1 MKCPICAAQTKVV
14 DSRPKKDRVWRR
26 RECVK
31 CLTRFST
38 LENLLVKS
46 LDKYLKEKLLER

>member
-14 DSRPKKDRVWRR
+14 DSRPKKDRVLRR
-26 RECVK
+26 RECVN

-38 LENLLVKS
+38 IEKLLFQS
-46 LDKYLKEKLLER
+46 LDQHLKEKLLER